1 MGATTMP
8 TCTFFG
14 HRDSPE
20 SLRPTLHQ
28 AILQMIQIH
37 GVDQFYVGHQ
47 GRFDRMALAQLRQVA
62 QQYPHIR
69 YAVVYAYLPNQPQS
83 PDEALPYTH
92 TLLPD
97 GIEKKP
103 RRFAISYRNRWMVE
117 HSDYVIAYVLY
128 RGGAMQFVEL
138 AQQKGKTV
146 LNLAT

>member
-1 MGATTMP
+1 MGKKYTKVEHLASFVEFRHNQGETYREIATSM
-8 TCTFFG
+8 G
-14 HRDSPE
+14 LSRE
-20 SLRPTLHQ
+20 
-28 AILQMIQIH
+28 
-37 GVDQFYVGHQ
+37 
-47 GRFDRMALAQLRQVA
+47 QVREPMKRERRKQRTIA
-62 QQYPHIR
+62 TGYIR
-69 YAVVYAYLPNQPQS
+69 YAVVYAYLPTYPHPS